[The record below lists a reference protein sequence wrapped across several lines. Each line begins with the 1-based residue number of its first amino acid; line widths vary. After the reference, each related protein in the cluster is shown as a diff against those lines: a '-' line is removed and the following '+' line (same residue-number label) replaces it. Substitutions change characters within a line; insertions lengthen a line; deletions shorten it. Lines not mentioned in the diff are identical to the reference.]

1 MTHDPTNDA
10 SCIKNH
16 SSDQLVDPPH
26 DTFLCSDPTSTSARA
41 ESHRFRCSRR
51 ILLSLVGS
59 FFVALFFYNN
69 SPRTIYIAKDNDNT
83 HDNDSFVYGPPVDL
97 PQGETLV
104 SRHRRRAA
112 AAKATNN
119 KKKNTS
125 QQQHAKKSAAERAPI
140 PVVQF
145 EDSQLPGFFFDN
157 TPQTAAEVLACKD
170 SVLNYVINATDTK
183 DECDGL
189 TKAFEK
195 TCHASSKKPE
205 QQRRLRDKL
214 KTQQR
219 VSYWMSSRYHH
230 WVSAWMSKSSFFF
243 ADEAVVDYWEHAA
256 LLVDYDLEDT
266 VNMQSIQRRILG
278 GKNKTLF
285 VIDMEEDETEPELLD
300 ATEPPKV
307 PAKPISLQVPLGG
320 VSEETLDI
328 IHTDAAEIQEESM
341 NQTVAKVEV
350 SPPKNVKPVVTPSE
364 LKSRSKDA
372 AVPTKKTTAD
382 PPYEPNSREGRICC
396 VSILNV
402 YQENCSP
409 LPEDDVSDRRLLF
422 VVFVMAMCCI
432 LKSLI
437 RHFKILWLPEAAG
450 CILVGVMS
458 GYILMIFPHH
468 DVSFDGNWFLRIL
481 VPPIIFEAALGID
494 KRSFHRHLVPIL
506 LYAIAGTLMA
516 TVLTAFIV
524 HRGTFMMGSWCPT
537 IPYVE
542 ALVFGS
548 LISSIDPIAVLSV
561 LSNMGMTDTDTVYVI
576 IFGESLLNDGV
587 AIVLFHT
594 LEHFLDETLVIDSEA
609 LTDAAI
615 HFFVV
620 AFGSLLVGVVSGMM
634 ATIYFWQFY
643 QCQTPL
649 VEVLMFLCWAL
660 VPYYICDGIGWSGI
674 VCTVATGF
682 FMDMHIVGQKRYE
695 QSNNESSENS
705 EEDDDIVMTG
715 DTNFGRRPI
724 FSSFGHLSEKAK
736 EHIGFVAELIAAT
749 METAI
754 FAYLGLFLFSH
765 RYHWNVFHAFIA
777 IIACCASRGIMIPF
791 LSLMANWITRAQQLR
806 SSCQRRGTRGAAVTN
821 AAGVIIDRR
830 MQMALW
836 FAGLRGAMSFALVEH
851 IPLFDEETRE
861 GSRLKPEL
869 KAMTSASI
877 LFSVF
882 LLGGSTYYVM
892 EHLGIAP
899 QKRKQLRSG
908 EGLQEMV
915 ELISTKGPNQ
925 TDGSPRKPGTLS
937 TESSMEQAPGT
948 NTTFRR
954 ARHGKSPLEQVRVV

>member
-1 MTHDPTNDA
+1 
-10 SCIKNH
+10 
-16 SSDQLVDPPH
+16 
-26 DTFLCSDPTSTSARA
+26 
-41 ESHRFRCSRR
+41 
-51 ILLSLVGS
+51 
-59 FFVALFFYNN
+59 
-69 SPRTIYIAKDNDNT
+69 
-83 HDNDSFVYGPPVDL
+83 
-97 PQGETLV
+97 
-104 SRHRRRAA
+104 
-112 AAKATNN
+112 
-119 KKKNTS
+119 
-125 QQQHAKKSAAERAPI
+125 
-140 PVVQF
+140 
-145 EDSQLPGFFFDN
+145 
-157 TPQTAAEVLACKD
+157 
-170 SVLNYVINATDTK
+170 
-183 DECDGL
+183 
-189 TKAFEK
+189 
-195 TCHASSKKPE
+195 
-205 QQRRLRDKL
+205 
-214 KTQQR
+214 
-219 VSYWMSSRYHH
+219 
-230 WVSAWMSKSSFFF
+230 
-243 ADEAVVDYWEHAA
+243 
-256 LLVDYDLEDT
+256 
-266 VNMQSIQRRILG
+266 
-278 GKNKTLF
+278 
-285 VIDMEEDETEPELLD
+285 
-300 ATEPPKV
+300 
-307 PAKPISLQVPLGG
+307 
-320 VSEETLDI
+320 
-328 IHTDAAEIQEESM
+328 
-341 NQTVAKVEV
+341 
-350 SPPKNVKPVVTPSE
+350 
-364 LKSRSKDA
+364 
-372 AVPTKKTTAD
+372 
-382 PPYEPNSREGRICC
+382 
-396 VSILNV
+396 
-402 YQENCSP
+402 
-409 LPEDDVSDRRLLF
+409 
-422 VVFVMAMCCI
+422 
-432 LKSLI
+432 
-437 RHFKILWLPEAAG
+437 
-450 CILVGVMS
+450 
-458 GYILMIFPHH
+458 MIFPHH

-494 KRSFHRHLVPIL
+494 KRSFNRHIVPIL
-506 LYAIAGTLMA
+506 LYAIAGTLIA

-524 HRGTFMMGSWCPT
+524 HRGTSMMGSWCPT

-682 FMDMHIVGQKRYE
+682 FMDVHIVGQKRYE
-695 QSNNESSENS
+695 QSNESEHS
-705 EEDDDIVMTG
+705 EEDDEIIMTG
-715 DTNFGRRPI
+715 DSNFGRRAI
-724 FSSFGHLSEKAK
+724 FSSYGHLSEKAK

-754 FAYLGLFLFSH
+754 FAYLGLFLLSS
-765 RYHWNVFHAFIA
+765 RYHWNVWHALIA
-777 IIACCASRGIMIPF
+777 ILACCVSRGIMIPF

-806 SSCQRRGTRGAAVTN
+806 VSCQRRGTRGTTANN
-821 AAGVIIDRR
+821 AAGVVIDRR
-830 MQMALW
+830 MQLALW

-877 LFSVF
+877 IFSVF

-908 EGLQEMV
+908 EGFQEMV
-915 ELISTKGPNQ
+915 ELISINGSNAEK
-925 TDGSPRKPGTLS
+925 DGSDRKLRTLS
-937 TESSMEQAPGT
+937 TESSLDSHQVPGT

-954 ARHGKSPLEQVRVV
+954 ARHGKSPLEHVRVV